1 MQIGTAP
8 GYGPA
13 WLRLGFRPFFLVAG
27 GYAVVSMLVWL
38 AIYPAV
44 LRLPLAGLAG
54 ATWHGH
60 EMIFGYGMAVVAGFL
75 LTAVRNWTGVQTLRG
90 NALLFS
96 VLFWLLARVF
106 LLAGGPSYLAA
117 AACFDVLFGATVAAA
132 VSAPI
137 LSTRQWHN
145 LAIAGKVVLLAVSN
159 LVFYLGAAG
168 ILEHGVRWGLYSGL
182 YLLVAL
188 VLTIARRVLP
198 FFIERGVGGQVRLY
212 NNRWVDIGSLVL
224 FVLFWMAELA
234 RPDQVQGAVL
244 AGLLAVLNSVRLVG
258 WHTPAL
264 WKRPLLWILYLA
276 YAAIIAGFVL
286 KTAAYVGGLS
296 ATLAVH
302 AFAVGGIGLM
312 TLGMMSRVAL
322 GHTGRDV
329 LAPPAALRPTFLLLV
344 AALLVRVLL
353 PVLMPSHYALWIVL
367 SQGLWVLAFV
377 LFLLVYTPV
386 LTRPRVDGLDG

>member
-1 MQIGTAP
+1 
-8 GYGPA
+8 
-13 WLRLGFRPFFLVAG
+13 
-27 GYAVVSMLVWL
+27 
-38 AIYPAV
+38 
-44 LRLPLAGLAG
+44 
-54 ATWHGH
+54 
-60 EMIFGYGMAVVAGFL
+60 
-75 LTAVRNWTGVQTLRG
+75 
-90 NALLFS
+90 
-96 VLFWLLARVF
+96 
-106 LLAGGPSYLAA
+106 
-117 AACFDVLFGATVAAA
+117 
-132 VSAPI
+132 
-137 LSTRQWHN
+137 
-145 LAIAGKVVLLAVSN
+145 
-159 LVFYLGAAG
+159 
-168 ILEHGVRWGLYSGL
+168 
-182 YLLVAL
+182 
-188 VLTIARRVLP
+188 
-198 FFIERGVGGQVRLY
+198 
-212 NNRWVDIGSLVL
+212 
-224 FVLFWMAELA
+224 
-234 RPDQVQGAVL
+234 
-244 AGLLAVLNSVRLVG
+244 
-258 WHTPAL
+258 L